1 MMSTR
6 FLLSALAVCTAFPAF
21 AAVNTTYNFGSA
33 GMSATNPSLN
43 AANATTATATTSTTK
58 IGDTRFLTGNGQYTD
73 GGTNY
78 GNTITWAGST
88 SGSSVTVSAWST
100 TNVVGGVAKFESAY
114 IGNYGGDL
122 GVTGQPNAAL
132 TGNGEIDPTTHQTSP
147 PEHAI
152 DNIGAYDALLFSF
165 ASSVNLADVSI
176 GYPTDSKMDSDAT
189 ILYWAGTGD
198 PTKSTSTG
206 GGLSMRTIGDL
217 TSNGWRVAT
226 NEQLSLG
233 NNATN
238 ISPSIASSYWLVG
251 AYMPISGTVPTNVNG
266 GNDYFKVNGITTA
279 PRLVPEPGTLAL
291 FGIAGIALFARRRRT
306 IRQD

>member
-1 MMSTR
+1 MTSAR
-6 FLLSALAVCTAFPAF
+6 FLLSALALCATFPAVS
-21 AAVNTTYNFGSA
+21 AVNTTYNFGGA
-33 GMSATNPSLN
+33 GTSATNPSGV
-43 AANATTATATTSTTK
+43 AANKTTATTNTSTTK
-58 IGDTRFLTGNGQYTD
+58 IGDTNFLTGNGQYTD

-100 TNVVGGVAKFESAY
+100 TNVVGGVAKFEAAY

-122 GVTGQPNAAL
+122 GVTGQPSAAQA
-132 TGNGEIDPTTHQTSP
+132 GNHELDPTTHQTSP

-176 GYPTDSKMDSDAT
+176 GYPTNSAMDSDAT
-189 ILYWAGTGD
+189 ILYWAGSGD

-206 GGLSMRTIGDL
+206 GGLTARTITDL
-217 TSNGWRVAT
+217 TSNGWKVAT
-226 NEQLSLG
+226 NEQLMLG

-251 AYMPISGTVPTNVNG
+251 AYMNIGGTVPTTVNG
-266 GNDYFKVNGITTA
+266 GNDYFKVNGLTTA
-279 PRLVPEPGTLAL
+279 PRVVPEPGTLAL
-291 FGIAGIALFARRRRT
+291 FGIAGVALFAGRRRT
-306 IRQD
+306 IRRA